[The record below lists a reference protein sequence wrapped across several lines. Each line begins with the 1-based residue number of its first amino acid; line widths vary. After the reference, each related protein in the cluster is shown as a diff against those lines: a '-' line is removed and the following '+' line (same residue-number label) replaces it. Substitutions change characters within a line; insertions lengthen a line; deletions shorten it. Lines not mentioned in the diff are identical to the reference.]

1 MFLVGEASSLDP
13 ASGGAWIS
21 VGMNDIYPKR
31 AGAVF
36 SAAADG
42 AIVRH
47 YPGTQRQK
55 AQRPNTK
62 HYTPNT
68 KIPKPQYPISDRKT
82 TMSIRLLAKELY
94 QLRQEVERLE
104 RALASAAAG
113 QREKIE
119 AKLREARAERDH
131 LRALLD
137 GRKDSPGKA
146 GRQTRS

>member
-1 MFLVGEASSLDP
+1 
-13 ASGGAWIS
+13 
-21 VGMNDIYPKR
+21 
-31 AGAVF
+31 
-36 SAAADG
+36 
-42 AIVRH
+42 
-47 YPGTQRQK
+47 
-55 AQRPNTK
+55 
-62 HYTPNT
+62 
-68 KIPKPQYPISDRKT
+68 
-82 TMSIRLLAKELY
+82 MSIRLLAKELY